1 MKFTEDD
8 KILLVYVILG
18 GIVFGLTAGAVL
30 VYAVA
35 QSLLPQNIYIMNTP
49 VNRVNLSGEGYNIA
63 NTGNGTYSLTI
74 KGVTKATL
82 DTNIPIGIPSNRCF
96 RLNLEYT
103 RHEPIQ
109 IKLFIYATDI
119 ADCIQ
124 P

>member
-49 VNRVNLSGEGYNIA
+49 VNRVNLSGGGYNIA

-82 DTNIPIGIPSNRCF
+82 YTNIPIDIPSNRCF
-96 RLNLEYT
+96 KLDMQYT

-109 IKLFIYATDI
+109 IKLFMYATDI